1 MKRTIWISALSGIAL
16 SACASSEP
24 VIGPTGD
31 AAYAIDCSGPTTW
44 DTCYKEAARLCGARG
59 YTIED
64 KNSDQVIQ
72 TAGLEKGAPTYTITQ
87 RSMLITC
94 KSDSSSY

>member
-1 MKRTIWISALSGIAL
+1 MRLSFAIGTLLLTAL

-44 DTCYKEAARLCGARG
+44 DKCYKEAARLCGARG
-59 YTIED
+59 YKIED
-64 KNSDQVIQ
+64 KNSDQMIQ

-87 RSMLITC
+87 RTMLITC
-94 KSDSSSY
+94 KSDLSSF